1 MKLKKKIIVI
11 LAKNGGAEMLIR
23 GLDLK
28 DEYKV
33 INFRKSIRKILNE
46 IVESEKELSKQC
58 NLTEGKNGNLE
69 GDEAE
74 LKKFR
79 EFQKELYEEEVEID
93 CKAISF
99 ESWHTLKMDNIALAI
114 REVEEAL
121 EGGFWTAPAEEE
133 NNS

>member
-33 INFRKSIRKILNE
+33 INFRKSVRKILNE

-58 NLTEGKNGNLE
+58 NLTEEKNGNLE

-121 EGGFWTAPAEEE
+121 EGGFWTAPEEE

>member
-33 INFRKSIRKILNE
+33 INFRKAVRKILNE